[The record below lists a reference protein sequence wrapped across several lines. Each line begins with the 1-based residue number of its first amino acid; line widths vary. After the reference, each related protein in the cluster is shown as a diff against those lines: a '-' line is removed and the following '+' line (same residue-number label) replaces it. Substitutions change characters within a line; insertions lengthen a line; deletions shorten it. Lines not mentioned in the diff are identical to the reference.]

1 MKEEGEIAV
10 EEDEGTREF
19 GKVKQYNEDK
29 GFAFIVSMVAETAIP
44 PLPTFEHAKACE
56 GLL

>member
-10 EEDEGTREF
+10 EEDEGIREL

-29 GFAFIVSMVAETAIP
+29 GFAFIVSMSGLDSHSTAFYI
-44 PLPTFEHAKACE
+44 
-56 GLL
+56 